1 MPLAGRLLIR
11 SNHSSTWA
19 VQQAPS
25 FGHGGI
31 LWSQPH
37 QIIWGGWGERDP
49 GSKGSAAAGRS
60 HSDAFWGGSSL
71 GEKVLMGKNGKCREA
86 ELKGGVLQPPGCPQ
100 GTQPGWGACGAT
112 LPSPRPSPVGAR
124 LPKQA
129 GHQSTE
135 PRHARQELGT
145 AAAERSPKAPGPF
158 PSNAAPRGGE
168 AGFSSGA
175 MPRNRPL
182 LLEAGAGCPGCV
194 TLAPSSSGRSMLPA
208 ETRLDQALSVPAR
221 FKGLFWGFL
230 QLVV

>member
-1 MPLAGRLLIR
+1 MPLTGRLLIR

-19 VQQAPS
+19 AEQAPS

-31 LWSQPH
+31 LCSPPH
-37 QIIWGGWGERDP
+37 QIVWGGGGGRDP

-86 ELKGGVLQPPGCPQ
+86 EPKRGALQPPVRPP
-100 GTQPGWGACGAT
+100 GTQPGWGACGAA
-112 LPSPRPSPVGAR
+112 LPSPQPSPVGAR

-129 GHQSTE
+129 GRQSTE
-135 PRHARQELGT
+135 PRHARQGPGM
-145 AAAERSPKAPGPF
+145 AVAERSPT
-158 PSNAAPRGGE
+158 APRGGE
-168 AGFSSGA
+168 AGCSSGA
-175 MPRNRPL
+175 MPQNRPL
-182 LLEAGAGCPGCV
+182 SLEAGAGCPGCV
-194 TLAPSSSGRSMLPA
+194 TLAPSSSGRSVLPA
-208 ETRLDQALSVPAR
+208 ETRLDQALSVPVR